1 MRSALPGSV
10 TDRFRDARHCGD
22 LSSRYLHRR
31 VVTQRNWAMA
41 TLIRVI
47 GFRFDRRSRQYRWY
61 EIEGAC
67 L

>member
-1 MRSALPGSV
+1 MRVIIATVVDNDAHTAEGLS
-10 TDRFRDARHCGD
+10 DRLGRLDIQCHVLVA
-22 LSSRYLHRR
+22 
-31 VVTQRNWAMA
+31 WAMA